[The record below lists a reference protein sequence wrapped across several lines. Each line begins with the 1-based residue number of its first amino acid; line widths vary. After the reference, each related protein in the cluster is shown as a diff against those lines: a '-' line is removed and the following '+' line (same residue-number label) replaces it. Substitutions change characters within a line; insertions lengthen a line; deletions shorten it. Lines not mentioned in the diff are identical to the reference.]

1 MESLYKAGDKVEVIA
16 RDIESNYRFGFVD
29 EMTKYTGQ
37 IVTITSVEPHRI
49 LPTSYNGTI
58 PDDGYC
64 YYILEDGNNYSWAS
78 SMFRPLPAS
87 TMFQSNDTPITIKNK
102 VRTNKP
108 KFNFKN

>member
-1 MESLYKAGDKVEVIA
+1 MEPLYKVGDEVEVIA
-16 RDIESNYRFGFVD
+16 RDIESNYRFGFAD
-29 EMTKYTGQ
+29 GMTKYIGQ
-37 IVTITSVEPHRI
+37 IVTIVSIRRPVTPPPH
-49 LPTSYNGTI
+49 GKAV

-64 YYILEDGNNYSWAS
+64 YTILEDGNNYSWAS